1 MWPVSEAF
9 RAAVRQSHRVVVS
22 AGAYVDDSLIADL
35 YPVDGRVSIDSRRAV
50 RRTLSMSLVDEDGS
64 LVPGPGGTTGV
75 LSPFGTEIKV
85 FRGVQFTDGTQ
96 EIVPLGVFVIT
107 SVDITEDE
115 SGRQIKVEGSDRSI
129 RIQRARFTDP
139 YQIASGTAVETVI
152 ADLLRSRW
160 ADVAVDFPATGATV
174 GARVLAAGS
183 DTDPWK
189 AAVEIAEAAGFD
201 LAFDA
206 DGVVR
211 MRTIPDPTETDADE
225 TYADGSDAVLLDVA
239 RGFDTGNTYN
249 GVIASSEASD
259 VEPPVRAEAWDENPD
274 SPTYRYGPF
283 GQVPRFYVSSFIRDS
298 AQAATAA
305 AAQLQR
311 ELGRSEAVEWSQI
324 VNPAHDVLDVVRL
337 SRPALTLDAV
347 LVIDRLD
354 VPLGASG
361 QMKAVARVR
370 EVA

>member
-1 MWPVSEAF
+1 MWPVSERF

-22 AGAYVDDSLIADL
+22 AAAYVDDSFVADL
-35 YPVDGRVSIDSRRAV
+35 YPTDGRVSIDSRRAV
-50 RRTLSMSLVDEDGS
+50 RRTLSMSLVDEDGT

-75 LSPFGTEIKV
+75 LSPFGTEIQV
-85 FRGVQFTDGTQ
+85 FRGVRYTDGT
-96 EIVPLGVFVIT
+96 EEMVPLGVFVIT
-107 SVDITEDE
+107 SVQITENDG
-115 SGRQIKVEGSDRSI
+115 GRQIRVEGSDRSI

-139 YQIASGTAVETVI
+139 YQIATGTSVETAVG
-152 ADLLRSRW
+152 DLLRNRW
-160 ADVAVDFPATGATV
+160 ADVVVDFPATGATV
-174 GARVLAAGS
+174 GARTLAAGG

-211 MRTIPDPTETDADE
+211 MRTIPDPTETDPDE
-225 TYADGSDAVLLDVA
+225 TYEDGTDAVLLDVA
-239 RGFDTGNTYN
+239 RGIDTGNTYN
-249 GVIASSEASD
+249 GVIATSQASD
-259 VEPPVRAEAWDENPD
+259 VDTPVRAEAWDDNPD

-283 GQVPRFYVSSFIRDS
+283 GQVPRFYASSYIRDTT
-298 AQAATAA
+298 QAATAA

-311 ELGRSEAVEWSQI
+311 ELGRAESVEWSQI
-324 VNPAHDVLDVVRL
+324 VNPAHDALDVVRL

-347 LVIDRLD
+347 LVIDRLE
-354 VPLGASG
+354 VPLDAGG

-370 EVA
+370 EVE

>member
-1 MWPVSEAF
+1 MWPVSETF
-9 RAAVRQSHRVVVS
+9 RAAMRQSHRVIVS
-22 AGAYVDDSLIADL
+22 AGAYVDDSLVADL
-35 YPVDGRVSIDSRRAV
+35 YPTGGAVSIDSRRAV
-50 RRTLSMSLVDEDGS
+50 RRTLSMTLVDSDGS

-85 FRGVQFTDGTQ
+85 FRGVRYTDGTE

-107 SVDITEDE
+107 GVEVSEDGN
-115 SGRQIKVEGSDRSI
+115 GRQIKVEGSDRSI
-129 RIQRARFTDP
+129 RIQRARLTNP
-139 YQIASGTAVETVI
+139 YQIATGTAVETAV
-152 ADLLRSRW
+152 AELLRSRW
-160 ADVAVDFPATGATV
+160 SDVAVDFPATGATV
-174 GARVLAAGS
+174 GARVLGAGS

-189 AAVEIAEAAGFD
+189 AAVEMAEAAGFD

-206 DGVVR
+206 DGTAR
-211 MRTIPDPTETDADE
+211 MRAIPDPSETDADE
-225 TYADGSDAVLLDVA
+225 TYEDGTDAVLIDVT
-239 RGFDTGNTYN
+239 RGFDTGSTYN
-249 GVIASSEASD
+249 GVIATSEASD
-259 VEPPVRAEAWDENPD
+259 VDTPVRAEAWDEDPD

-283 GQVPRFYVSSFIRDS
+283 GEVPKFYTSSFIRSS

-337 SRPALTLDAV
+337 SRPAVTLDAV

-354 VPLGASG
+354 VPLDAGG
-361 QMKAVARVR
+361 RMKAVARVR
-370 EVA
+370 EVT